1 MATRSIRKNAP
12 PTNRRNHSAARVAR
26 VAIIAMCGALAF
38 GWRGPVDAWQQA
50 EGTCRVSGHALSGA
64 APLPGVSVMV
74 KSAGAVKAA
83 TSTDPDGTYRVA
95 LTFGTYDLS
104 AELTG
109 FTSVSRSIT
118 VAATPCDQT
127 IDFQLTL
134 APRVPVAAAQPNT
147 TQPSSPASPTPG
159 RGAPPQQSAAGGP
172 AANGARGQ
180 RFETLNVQ
188 TQEGASAAVENTEST
203 DAAARLL
210 LPPGF
215 STEGPTEAVAINGNM
230 ANLDRGMMAD
240 RLDAIGRGEFNP
252 VTGEFGQGFGPGG
265 RGFDGQGFGG
275 RGQFGGP
282 GGGPGGPGGR
292 GGPGGPGGGRGDFV
306 LGGRGRGQ
314 STYNV
319 QSNYSF
325 GGSALDSAPYELRP
339 GSAAQQQPYER
350 QGFGVTLGG
359 PVRIPGIYK
368 GDRRTNFMASYN
380 GTRGGDLFDQY
391 ATVPTAAMRLGDL
404 SEVNIPLRDPLTG
417 VPFDDNRIP
426 LSSISPTALAL
437 MKYIPLPNLDGLTR
451 NFHYVTTNVASTDN
465 LNLRVTHNFTPNAG
479 GRGGPGG
486 RGGGGGRGG
495 FGGFGGPGGR
505 GAGRGQQ
512 QRTSVNMTAQLQ
524 YRRNLNDQNNVFP
537 TLGGESTGSAFTVPV
552 SLNIQHRRQL
562 HNVNVSYS
570 RTTSQS
576 MNQYAFVTDVAGNAG
591 ITGVSTDPFD
601 WGVPQ
606 LSFSTFTGLRD
617 VTPVRRTDERVTM
630 SYGLTR
636 PAGAK
641 HTMHIGGDYR
651 FDRSDNDTNNNARGA
666 FVFTG
671 LYASGGLPTVRVA
684 GVDFADFL
692 LGLPQQANVQYGPG
706 NVRMS
711 GRSLSAYWQDDW
723 RRSSSLTF
731 NLGLRYELIWPYY
744 EVSGH
749 MVNLDVTPTFTA
761 ADPVLSGQTG
771 PFTGP
776 FPKALVNADTNNLA
790 PRVGFAW
797 RMKPGT
803 ILRGGYG
810 VSYNSGSYASIAR
823 QLSGQPPFA
832 VTDSSIGAVGAPL
845 SIQDPFADASANETT
860 NNYGID
866 KNYALGRVETLNADF
881 SKDIRQV
888 WNIGAGYTHTRGAN
902 LDMVRAPN
910 RGPTGLRIPDVE
922 PFLWQTSDGA
932 SRLNAATFRA
942 TRRPAKGI
950 GWGVTYTLAKSR
962 DDASSIGGGGTNVAQ
977 DDQNLAAE
985 WGLSS
990 FDRRHQL
997 SANATI
1003 ELPFGPNRKW
1013 LTQPGVWQSMLRD
1026 WRVATTFTLQSGTPY
1041 TPRVTSSASDAARGT
1056 NGTLRANYNGADVSL
1071 SDPTIDRFFN
1081 TTAFTIPI
1089 TGTYGNASR
1098 NMIIGPGSKLLN
1110 AQLARDVRMGG
1121 NRALT
1126 IQLNTT
1132 NLLNMVNYGAI
1143 DTVVNSPTFGQV
1155 LSVRGMRS
1163 TQLNLRFRF

>member
-1 MATRSIRKNAP
+1 M
-12 PTNRRNHSAARVAR
+12 AR

-50 EGTCRVSGHALSGA
+50 EGTCRVSGRALSGA

-74 KSAGAVKAA
+74 KSAGTVKAA

-118 VAATPCDQT
+118 VAGTPCDQA

-134 APRVPVAAAQPNT
+134 APRVPIAA
-147 TQPSSPASPTPG
+147 TQPSTPQTSSPATPTPG
-159 RGAPPQQSAAGGP
+159 RGAPPQQSAAGGA

-188 TQEGASAAVENTEST
+188 TQEAASAPVETTESA

-252 VTGEFGQGFGPGG
+252 ATGEFGQGFGPGG

-282 GGGPGGPGGR
+282 GGPGGR
-292 GGPGGPGGGRGDFV
+292 GGPGGPGGPGRGDFV

-314 STYNV
+314 SVYNA

-325 GGSALDSAPYELRP
+325 GGSALDAQPYELHP
-339 GSAAQQQPYER
+339 GSSAQQKPYSR
-350 QGFGVTLGG
+350 QGFGVTIGG

-368 GDRRTNFMASYN
+368 GDRRTNFMASYSGN
-380 GTRGGDLFDQY
+380 RGGDLFDQY
-391 ATVPTAAMRLGDL
+391 ATVPTAAMRTGDFSSIL
-404 SEVNIPLRDPLTG
+404 NPLIDPASG
-417 VPFDDNRIP
+417 QPFDANIIP
-426 LSSISPTALAL
+426 ASRLSPGSVDLL
-437 MKYIPLPNLDGLTR
+437 RFIPLPNLDGTDR
-451 NFHYVTTNVASTDN
+451 NFHYVTTNVSTADS
-465 LNLRVTHNFTPNAG
+465 LNLRVTHSFTQNA

-486 RGGGGGRGG
+486 RGGGGGGRGG
-495 FGGFGGPGGR
+495 FGGGPGGR
-505 GAGRGQQ
+505 GRGQQ

-524 YRRNLNDQNNVFP
+524 YRRNVNDQNNVFP
-537 TLGGESTGSAFTVPV
+537 TLSGEGTGSSFALPV
-552 SLNIQHRRQL
+552 TLNIQHRRSM
-562 HNVNVSYS
+562 HSVNVNYS
-570 RTTSQS
+570 RTESQS
-576 MNQYAFVTDVAGNAG
+576 RNQYAYVENVAGDAG
-591 ITGVSTDPFD
+591 ITGVATDPFD

-606 LSFSTFTGLRD
+606 LSFSTFTSLRD
-617 VTPVRRTDERVTM
+617 VTPSRRTDRRFQLG
-630 SYGLTR
+630 YQWTR
-636 PAGAK
+636 PVGTK
-641 HTMHIGGDYR
+641 HTMHFGGDTR
-651 FDRSDNDTNNNARGA
+651 FDESDNQTDSNARGS

-671 LYASGGLPTVRVA
+671 LYSSGGRTTVR
-684 GVDFADFL
+684 GGSLDFADFL
-692 LGLPQQANVQYGPG
+692 LGMPQQASVQYGPG

-711 GRSLSAYWQDDW
+711 GKSLSAYWQDDW
-723 RRSSSLTF
+723 RWSSKLTL

-744 EVSGH
+744 EQSGQ
-749 MVNLDVTPTFTA
+749 MVNLDVTPDFTA
-761 ADPVLSGQTG
+761 AVPVISGQSGPYTG
-771 PFTGP
+771 T
-776 FPKALVNADTNNLA
+776 FPKQLMDADTNNLA
-790 PRVGFAW
+790 PRIGFAW

-810 VSYNSGSYASIAR
+810 ISYNSGSYASIAR
-823 QLSGQPPFA
+823 QLSGQAPFA
-832 VTDSSIGAVGAPL
+832 VTNNNIGTFLTPL
-845 SIQDPFADASANETT
+845 TLEDPFAGVPSGETT
-860 NNYGID
+860 QNYGVD
-866 KNYALGRVETLNADF
+866 KNYALGRVQTVNADF
-881 SKDIRQV
+881 SKDLRQV
-888 WNIGAGYTHTRGAN
+888 WNVGAGYTETHGAH
-902 LDMVRAPN
+902 LDIVRAPN
-910 RGPTGLRIPDVE
+910 RGPDGLRIPDVQ
-922 PFLWQTSDGA
+922 PFLWQTSEGE
-932 SRLNAATFRA
+932 SILHAATFRLS
-942 TRRPAKGI
+942 RRPAHGI
-950 GWGVTYTLAKSR
+950 GGGVTYTLAKSR
-962 DDASSIGGGGTNVAQ
+962 DDASNIGGGGTTVAQ

-985 WGLSS
+985 WARSS

-997 SANATI
+997 SANGTI

-1013 LTQPGVWQSMLRD
+1013 ANQPGVRQSILRD
-1026 WRVATTFTLQSGTPY
+1026 WRVATTFTWQSGTPF
-1041 TPRVTSSASDAARGT
+1041 TPRVTAAVSDVARGT
-1056 NGTLRANYNGADVSL
+1056 NGTLRANYLQGAPISVP
-1071 SDPTIDRFFN
+1071 DPTIDRFFN
-1081 TTAFTIPI
+1081 TSAFTIPL
-1089 TGTYGNASR
+1089 TGTFGDASR
-1098 NMIIGPGSKLLN
+1098 NMIIGPGSRLLN
-1110 AQLARDVRMGG
+1110 AQFARDVRMGG

-1126 IQLNTT
+1126 IQVNTN